1 MRLLRVIALVAV
13 CLTLSIA
20 SRAQSVAGNWSGL
33 IQGEGLHIV
42 FHISGNPG
50 SYTATADSPDQHAA
64 GIPATVSASGRA
76 VTISIPVSSPFSFTG
91 NVSGSTISGKWSQNG
106 QSGVLIL
113 TRQGGGNGG
122 ARAGTGIAGTWSGVI
137 QGEGLHIV
145 FHISGNPGSYTATA
159 DSPDQHAAGIPAT
172 VSASGSVVTI
182 SIPVSSPFAFTGNVS
197 GSTISGKWS
206 QGGQSGSLT
215 LTKNGA

>member
-33 IQGEGLHIV
+33 
-42 FHISGNPG
+42 
-50 SYTATADSPDQHAA
+50 
-64 GIPATVSASGRA
+64 
-76 VTISIPVSSPFSFTG
+76 
-91 NVSGSTISGKWSQNG
+91 
-106 QSGVLIL
+106 
-113 TRQGGGNGG
+113 
-122 ARAGTGIAGTWSGVI
+122 I